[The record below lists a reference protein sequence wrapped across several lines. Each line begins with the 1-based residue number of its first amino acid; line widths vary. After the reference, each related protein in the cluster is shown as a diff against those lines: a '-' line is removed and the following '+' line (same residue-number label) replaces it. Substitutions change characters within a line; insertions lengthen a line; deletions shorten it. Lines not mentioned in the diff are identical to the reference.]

1 MVILR
6 IQNGC
11 DGTKCYEMSTE
22 TLTSIKNIVMSNGIK
37 KAWDWMQP
45 RIGVGKPILKVNKN
59 PDLNLDWED
68 PKGSVGY
75 WKV

>member
-1 MVILR
+1 MVVLR

-11 DGTKCYEMSTE
+11 DGTKCYEMSNE
-22 TLTSIKNIVMSNGIK
+22 TLAEIKSRVINGGIK

-45 RIGVGKPILKVNKN
+45 RIGFGKPIIMVGKN

-68 PKGSVGY
+68 PKGSVGF
-75 WKV
+75 WK